1 MERGDPM
8 KRCVLAMKTASI
20 IFVAS
25 MLLLVSVDVMASG
38 PAAIYGIIERVV
50 LEPNDASPERIQIW
64 GTFSLVDV
72 VASGFTKPQRGYL
85 YFSLPNGEK
94 ESSVVKKEWA
104 DLKAIAGTGQ
114 AISFGYWECRR
125 CDLYGPDSGLTPGGQ
140 SRLEVRVASEPP
152 NAPAVYNT
160 NAGIVKLPD
169 QGSHADVV
177 KQLREALKTR

>member
-1 MERGDPM
+1 
-8 KRCVLAMKTASI
+8 MKTASI

-50 LEPNDASPERIQIW
+50 FEPNDAMPERIQIW
-64 GTFSLVDV
+64 GTFSLVDTV
-72 VASGFTKPQRGYL
+72 TSGFTKPQRGYL
-85 YFSLPNGEK
+85 YFSVPNGQK
-94 ESSVVKKEWA
+94 ESSVVRKEWA

-125 CDLYGPDSGLTPGGQ
+125 CDYYGGPESGLTPGGQ
-140 SRLEVRVASEPP
+140 SRLEVRLAAEPP

-160 NAGIVKLPD
+160 NAGIVKLTD
-169 QGSHADVV
+169 QGNRADVV